1 MRGDRKHQEQMENR
15 TQTKNHK
22 SEDVNMSLDF
32 CWNRFFVLCVFVVL
46 CSGLPLGFSM
56 FSSQHCVSCVCWLLS
71 RQNKRFLYSSWL
83 AAFERTKSNV
93 FLRFRLFFHKTLVFL
108 MLVVA
113 CICFLTKALVVLRCL
128 RVFSGKN
135 CFPYVLG
142 WFHSNTLVFSRCLA
156 TVLYFLAK
164 AATNLRNTN
173 VSSQTP

>member
-1 MRGDRKHQEQMENR
+1 
-15 TQTKNHK
+15 
-22 SEDVNMSLDF
+22 MSTWVLISVEIVFLFYVFLLF
-32 CWNRFFVLCVFVVL
+32 CVLAFLLGFQCFHHNIVFPVFVGCCLAKTSVFFTVV
-46 CSGLPLGFSM
+46 G
-56 FSSQHCVSCVCWLLS
+56 WLLS
-71 RQNKRFLYSSWL
+71 NERNPMCSSG
-83 AAFERTKSNV
+83 FGC
-93 FLRFRLFFHKTLVFL
+93 FFHKTLVFL

-128 RVFSGKN
+128 RVFSEKK